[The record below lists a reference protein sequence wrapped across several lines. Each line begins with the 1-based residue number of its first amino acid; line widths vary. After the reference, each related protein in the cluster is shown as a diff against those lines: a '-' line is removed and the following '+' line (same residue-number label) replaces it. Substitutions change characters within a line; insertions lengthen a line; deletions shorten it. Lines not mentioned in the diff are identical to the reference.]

1 VSQLNQNK
9 LKLVLRLNKLSQLWK
24 ERAHKISDVLLLE
37 LEKDI
42 KGRKETLLFFLCFL
56 LETRVKATSS
66 ASGTSIVI
74 SILGKDVRTRLEP

>member
-1 VSQLNQNK
+1 
-9 LKLVLRLNKLSQLWK
+9 LKLVLRLDKLSQLWK

-42 KGRKETLLFFLCFL
+42 EGRKETLPFSLCFL

-66 ASGTSIVI
+66 ASGTLIAI
-74 SILGKDVRTRLEP
+74 SILEKDVRTRLGP